1 MKLIYIPAQPLLGNA
16 LELTFDDIA
25 NVAVIDAY
33 NVNDWNTL
41 FELPSTLYGG
51 AFSRVQI
58 AGNTVKL
65 FGGSG
70 ITLKSYFS
78 DNTMIGNHL
87 VSVDDYAEC
96 LIALGTF
103 AIHDCIILEAFT
115 ARKVT
120 TVALATLFRNII
132 AVNYNLP
139 FLQSAGAMAFASNPL
154 MTEFYFESLQS
165 ITDGMFQDCPA
176 AELFYFSN
184 VQDIGTYAF
193 NRCTSANQFYLPS
206 LQTIT
211 GSYVW
216 YGITGRSILLT
227 VPHAMMIMNGGNP
240 HPEIQDL
247 MSHNTVTVVEV

>member
-1 MKLIYIPAQPLLGNA
+1 MKLLYIPAPTLRGNA

-25 NVAVIDAY
+25 NVPVANATSVS
-33 NVNDWNTL
+33 DWNYL
-41 FELPSTLYGG
+41 FELPSTGYGN
-51 AFSRVQI
+51 AFSGVQI

-70 ITLKSYFS
+70 ITVKPYLS
-78 DNTMIGNHL
+78 DNTMIANHL

-96 LIALGTF
+96 LTALSNF
-103 AIHDCIILEAFT
+103 AFHSCYVLESFT
-115 ARKVT
+115 ARGLISAAIGSLLGNSV
-120 TVALATLFRNII
+120 V
-132 AVNYNLP
+132 VNYNLVL
-139 FLQSAGAMAFASNPL
+139 LQSVGAMVFASNPL
-154 MTEFYFESLQS
+154 LTEFYLDSLQS
-165 ITDGMFQDCPA
+165 ISDGMCQDCTA
-176 AELFYFSN
+176 ATLFYFPN

-211 GSYVW
+211 GSYIW

-247 MSHNTVTVVEV
+247 MSNNTVTVVEV